1 MAAWRS
7 ACLACEEIADS
18 SGEKV
23 VNRYL
28 AGVACA
34 GVLLSCGAS
43 FAQAA
48 GPLSIVVFGPPSLG
62 AFLPP
67 VIKAQKLDE
76 KNGLAIDFAERT
88 PDAYT
93 AQFNSGEFKLG
104 GSAAL
109 LTVGLAD
116 IRGVK
121 VKYLF
126 NLFDLWGAVVTS
138 RPEIRTLHDLEGRQ
152 LAAAKATTNYVM
164 FEFFAKMSGVDVSKI
179 EVVNTA
185 TPGLIGY
192 ALADRADAV
201 QIWEPAYTL
210 LRSKKPDIRNLDQR
224 TETSWKQYGGGDF
237 IPYLGVAAHTDWI
250 EQNQAIIPRLYATY
264 KQAAEW
270 IKQNPDEAAALIAP
284 KSTPEDQKA
293 IAELIRSNE
302 RLSMHVA
309 PAAGMRK
316 EIEAVYR
323 AGQDVGYF
331 PKAPSV

>member
-1 MAAWRS
+1 MSNIRIGFACVSALLWAAP
-7 ACLACEEIADS
+7 C
-18 SGEKV
+18 
-23 VNRYL
+23 
-28 AGVACA
+28 
-34 GVLLSCGAS
+34 
-43 FAQAA
+43 FAEA
-48 GPLSIVVFGPPSLG
+48 PEPISIVVFGPPSLG
-62 AFLPP
+62 AFLPS

-76 KNGLAIDFAERT
+76 KNGLAIKFEERT

-138 RPEIRTLHDLEGRQ
+138 RPDIKTLHDLEGRQ

-164 FEFFAKMSGVDVSKI
+164 FEFFAKRSGVDISKI

-192 ALADRADAV
+192 AMADRADAI

-210 LRSKKPDIRNLDQR
+210 LRSKKPDIRNLDLR
-224 TETSWKQYGGGDF
+224 TDASWKVFGGGDF

-250 EQNQAIIPRLYATY
+250 EQNSAIIPRLYATY
-264 KQAAEW
+264 RQAAEW
-270 IKQNPDEAAALIAP
+270 IKQNPDE
-284 KSTPEDQKA
+284 
-293 IAELIRSNE
+293 
-302 RLSMHVA
+302 
-309 PAAGMRK
+309 
-316 EIEAVYR
+316 Y
-323 AGQDVGYF
+323 
-331 PKAPSV
+331 

>member
-1 MAAWRS
+1 MTFALRSLFALLVAA
-7 ACLACEEIADS
+7 ALATPAP
-18 SGEKV
+18 
-23 VNRYL
+23 
-28 AGVACA
+28 
-34 GVLLSCGAS
+34 
-43 FAQAA
+43 AQTLDK
-48 GPLSIVVFGPPSLG
+48 LSIVVFGAPSLG
-62 AFLPP
+62 DFMPP
-67 VIKAQKLDE
+67 VIKAKKLDAA
-76 KNGLAIDFAERT
+76 NGLDIDFAERT

-93 AQFNSGEFKLG
+93 AQFNSGEFQLG
-104 GSAAL
+104 GSASL

-138 RPEIRTLHDLEGRQ
+138 RPDIKTLKDLEGKQ

-164 FEFFAKMSGVDVSKI
+164 FEFFAKKSGVDVSKI

-192 ALADRADAV
+192 AIADRADAV

-224 TETSWKQYGGGDF
+224 TGTSWKQYGGGDF

-250 EQNQAIIPRLYATY
+250 ERNQALIPRLYATY

-270 IKQNPDEAAALIAP
+270 IEHNPDEAAALIAP
-284 KSTPEDQKA
+284 KATADDRKA
-293 IAELIRSNE
+293 MAELIRSNE
-302 RLSMHVA
+302 RLGMHVA
-309 PAAGMRK
+309 PAAGMRN
-316 EIEAVYR
+316 EIAAVYK

-331 PKAPSV
+331 PKAPSGESVYAKAIP